1 MVSLIRAIKPYQTQR
16 PVSVEH
22 AGLGARR
29 GRPLREVLHRE
40 VLVDGVP
47 GNLELPGYLGDRVA
61 LHPRLAYRISLGHAD
76 HSFLASL
83 VDLRWR

>member
-1 MVSLIRAIKPYQTQR
+1 MVSLIRAMKTVSYQTQR

-40 VLVDGVP
+40 VFVDGVL
-47 GNLELPGYLGDRVA
+47 GNLELPGYLGN
-61 LHPRLAYRISLGHAD
+61 
-76 HSFLASL
+76 
-83 VDLRWR
+83 